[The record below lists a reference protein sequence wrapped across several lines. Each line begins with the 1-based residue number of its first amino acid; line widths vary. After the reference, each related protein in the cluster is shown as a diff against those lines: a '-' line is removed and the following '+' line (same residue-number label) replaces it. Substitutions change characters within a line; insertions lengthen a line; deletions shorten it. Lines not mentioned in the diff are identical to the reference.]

1 MSILVDERTRVV
13 VQGIT
18 GRIGAIQTMH
28 MLKAGT
34 KITAGVTPGKGGTSV
49 EGVPVYDSVEE
60 AMAEQEINTSVL
72 FVPASVAEESCVEAI
87 DAGLKLIILITEHI
101 PTHDTMRIRAYARA
115 RRATLIGPTTPGVIT
130 PGKCKIGIMPTHLF
144 TPGPVGIIS
153 RSGTMSYEMA
163 GLLSAAGIG
172 QTTMVGMGGDP
183 IVGTSLVE
191 LLELFQ
197 KDPETKL
204 VVIHGEIGG
213 TQEERAAAF
222 IRQKMTKP
230 AIAYLTGKVAPE
242 GARMGHAGAVYFGKM
257 GSMEKKIKAY
267 QEAGVPMAESP
278 GDILGLVRR
287 ALKDS

>member
-1 MSILVDERTRVV
+1 MSILIDEKTRVV

-18 GRIGAIQTMH
+18 GRMGAIQTMH

-34 KITAGVTPGKGGTSV
+34 KITAGVTPGRGGSRV

-60 AMAEQEINTSVL
+60 ARAEQEINTSVL
-72 FVPASVAEESCVEAI
+72 FVPAPVAAESCMEAV
-87 DAGLKLIILITEHI
+87 DAGVKLLILITEHI
-101 PTHDTMRIRAYARA
+101 PTHDTMRIRAYCRSHG
-115 RRATLIGPTTPGVIT
+115 ATLIGPTTPGVVT

-144 TPGPVGIIS
+144 TPGPVGIVS

-163 GLLSAAGIG
+163 GLLSTEGIG

-197 KDPETKL
+197 KDPETR
-204 VVIHGEIGG
+204 VVVVHGEIGG

-222 IRQKMTKP
+222 IRQRMTKP
-230 AIAYLTGKVAPE
+230 VIAYMTGKVALE
-242 GARMGHAGAVYFGKM
+242 GSRMGHAGAFFVGRR
-257 GSMEKKIKAY
+257 GAMENKIKAY
-267 QEAGVPMAESP
+267 QEAGVPIADTPAE
-278 GDILGLVRR
+278 IAALVRK
-287 ALKDS
+287 ALQA

>member
-1 MSILVDERTRVV
+1 MSILIDEKTRVV

-34 KITAGVTPGKGGTSV
+34 KITAGVTPGRGGSRV

-72 FVPASVAEESCVEAI
+72 FVPAPVAEESCMEAA
-87 DAGLKLIILITEHI
+87 DAGVKLLILITEHI
-101 PTHDTMRIRAYARA
+101 PTHDTMRIRAYARSHGA
-115 RRATLIGPTTPGVIT
+115 RLIGPTTPGVVT

-163 GLLSAAGIG
+163 GLLSTEGIG

-183 IVGTSLVE
+183 VVGTNLVE

-197 KDPETKL
+197 KDPATR
-204 VVIHGEIGG
+204 VVVVHGEIGG

-222 IRQKMTKP
+222 IRQRMTKP
-230 AIAYLTGKVAPE
+230 VIAYMTGKVALE
-242 GARMGHAGAVYFGKM
+242 GSRMGHAGAVFVGKR
-257 GSMEKKIKAY
+257 GAMENKIKAFR
-267 QEAGVPMAESP
+267 EAGVPIADSP
-278 GDILGLVRR
+278 GEIASLVRQS
-287 ALKDS
+287 LKA

>member
-1 MSILVDERTRVV
+1 MSILIDEKTRVV

-18 GRIGAIQTMH
+18 GRMGAIQTMH

-34 KITAGVTPGKGGTSV
+34 KITAGVTPGRGGSRV

-72 FVPASVAEESCVEAI
+72 FVPAPVAEESCMEAV
-87 DAGLKLIILITEHI
+87 DAGVKLLILITEHI
-101 PTHDTMRIRAYARA
+101 PTHDTMRIRAYVRSHGAR
-115 RRATLIGPTTPGVIT
+115 LIGPTTPGVVT
-130 PGKCKIGIMPTHLF
+130 PGKCKIGIMPTPLF

-163 GLLSAAGIG
+163 GLLSAEGIG

-183 IVGTSLVE
+183 VVGTSLVE

-197 KDPETKL
+197 KDRATR
-204 VVIHGEIGG
+204 VVVVHGEIGG
-213 TQEERAAAF
+213 TQEEKAAAF

-230 AIAYLTGKVAPE
+230 VIAYMTGKVALE
-242 GARMGHAGAVYFGKM
+242 GSRMGHAGAVFIGKRGAM
-257 GSMEKKIKAY
+257 DNKIKAY
-267 QEAGVPMAESP
+267 QEAGVPIADTP
-278 GDILGLVRR
+278 GEIAVFVRK
-287 ALKDS
+287 ALKA

>member
-1 MSILVDERTRVV
+1 MSILIDEKTRVV

-18 GRIGAIQTMH
+18 GRMGAIQTMH

-34 KITAGVTPGKGGTSV
+34 KITAGVTPGRGGSRV

-60 AMAEQEINTSVL
+60 ARAEQEINTSVL
-72 FVPASVAEESCVEAI
+72 FVPAPVAEESCMEAV
-87 DAGLKLIILITEHI
+87 DAGVKLLILITEHI
-101 PTHDTMRIRAYARA
+101 PTHDTMRIRAYARSHG
-115 RRATLIGPTTPGVIT
+115 ATLIGPTTPGVVT

-163 GLLSAAGIG
+163 GLLSTEGIG

-183 IVGTSLVE
+183 VVGTSLVE

-197 KDPETKL
+197 KDPETR
-204 VVIHGEIGG
+204 VVVVHGEIGG
-213 TQEERAAAF
+213 TQEERAAVF

-230 AIAYLTGKVAPE
+230 VIAYMTGKVALE
-242 GARMGHAGAVYFGKM
+242 GSRMGHAGAFFVGRR
-257 GSMEKKIKAY
+257 GAMENKIKAY
-267 QEAGVPMAESP
+267 QEAGVPIADTP
-278 GDILGLVRR
+278 GEIAVLVRK
-287 ALKDS
+287 ALKI

>member
-1 MSILVDERTRVV
+1 MSILIDEKTRVV

-18 GRIGAIQTMH
+18 GRMGAIQTMH

-34 KITAGVTPGKGGTSV
+34 QITAGVTPGRGGSRV

-60 AMAEQEINTSVL
+60 AMAEREINTSVL
-72 FVPASVAEESCVEAI
+72 FVPAPVAEESCLEAV
-87 DAGLKLIILITEHI
+87 DAGVKLIILITEHI
-101 PTHDTMRIRAYARA
+101 PTHDTMRIRAYV
-115 RRATLIGPTTPGVIT
+115 RRQGATLIGPTTPGVIT

-163 GLLSAAGIG
+163 GLLSTEGIG

-183 IVGTSLVE
+183 VVGTNLVE

-197 KDPETKL
+197 NDPATR
-204 VVIHGEIGG
+204 VVVVHGEIGG
-213 TQEERAAAF
+213 TQEEKAAVF

-230 AIAYLTGKVAPE
+230 VVAYMTGKVALE
-242 GARMGHAGAVYFGKM
+242 GSRMGHAGAVFIGRR
-257 GSMEKKIKAY
+257 GAMENKIKAF
-267 QEAGVPMAESP
+267 QEAGVPIADTP
-278 GDILGLVRR
+278 GEIAVLVRK
-287 ALKDS
+287 ALQT

>member
-1 MSILVDERTRVV
+1 MSILIDEKTRVV

-34 KITAGVTPGKGGTSV
+34 KITAGVTPGRGGSRV

-72 FVPASVAEESCVEAI
+72 FVPAPVAEESCMEAV
-87 DAGLKLIILITEHI
+87 DAGVKLLILITEHI
-101 PTHDTMRIRAYARA
+101 PTHDTMRIRAYARSHGA
-115 RRATLIGPTTPGVIT
+115 RLIGPTTPGVVT

-163 GLLSAAGIG
+163 GLLSTEGIG

-183 IVGTSLVE
+183 VVGTNLVE

-197 KDPETKL
+197 KDPETR
-204 VVIHGEIGG
+204 VVVVHGEIGG
-213 TQEERAAAF
+213 TQEEKAATF

-230 AIAYLTGKVAPE
+230 VIAYMTGKVALE
-242 GARMGHAGAVYFGKM
+242 GSRMGHAGAVFVGKR
-257 GSMEKKIKAY
+257 GAMENKIKAFR
-267 QEAGVPMAESP
+267 EAGVPIADSP
-278 GDILGLVRR
+278 GEIARLVRQ
-287 ALKDS
+287 ALKA

>member
-1 MSILVDERTRVV
+1 MSILIDEKTRVV

-18 GRIGAIQTMH
+18 GRMGAIQTMH

-34 KITAGVTPGKGGTSV
+34 KITAGVTPGRGGSRV

-60 AMAEQEINTSVL
+60 ARTEQEINTSVL
-72 FVPASVAEESCVEAI
+72 FVPAPVAEESCMEAV
-87 DAGLKLIILITEHI
+87 DAGVKLLILITEHI
-101 PTHDTMRIRAYARA
+101 PTHDTMRIRAYARSQG
-115 RRATLIGPTTPGVIT
+115 ATLIGPTTPGVVT

-163 GLLSAAGIG
+163 GLLSTEGIG

-183 IVGTSLVE
+183 VVGTNLVE

-197 KDPETKL
+197 KDPETR
-204 VVIHGEIGG
+204 VVVVHGEIGG
-213 TQEERAAAF
+213 TQEEKAAVF

-230 AIAYLTGKVAPE
+230 VIAYMTGKIALE
-242 GARMGHAGAVYFGKM
+242 GARMGHAGAVFVGKR
-257 GSMEKKIKAY
+257 GAMENKIKAFR
-267 QEAGVPMAESP
+267 EAGVPIADSP
-278 GDILGLVRR
+278 GEIAGLVRK
-287 ALKDS
+287 ALKI

>member
-1 MSILVDERTRVV
+1 MSILVDEKTRVL

-34 KITAGVTPGKGGTSV
+34 KITAGVTPGRGGTRV

-60 AMAEQEINTSVL
+60 AMAENEINTSVL
-72 FVPASVAEESCVEAI
+72 FVPAPVAEDSCVEAM

-101 PTHDTMRIRAYARA
+101 PTHDTMRIRAHARSQGA
-115 RRATLIGPTTPGVIT
+115 VLIGPTTPGVIT

-153 RSGTMSYEMA
+153 RSGTMSYEIA
-163 GLLSAAGIG
+163 GMLSTEGIG
-172 QTTMVGMGGDP
+172 QSTMVGMGGDP

-197 KDPETKL
+197 KDTETRM

-213 TQEERAAAF
+213 TQEERGAAF

-230 AIAYLTGKVAPE
+230 VIAFLTGKVAPE
-242 GARMGHAGAVYFGKM
+242 GARMGHAGAVVIGKR
-257 GSMEKKIKAY
+257 GSMENKVKAFR
-267 QEAGVPMAESP
+267 EAGVPIAESP
-278 GDILGLVRR
+278 GEIIGLVRK
-287 ALKDS
+287 ALKGS

>member
-1 MSILVDERTRVV
+1 MSILIDEKTRVV

-34 KITAGVTPGKGGTSV
+34 KITAGVTPGRGGSRV

-72 FVPASVAEESCVEAI
+72 FVPAPVAEESCVEAV
-87 DAGLKLIILITEHI
+87 DAGVKLIILITEHI
-101 PTHDTMRIRAYARA
+101 PTHDTMRIRAYVRSHGAI
-115 RRATLIGPTTPGVIT
+115 LIGPTTPGVIT

-163 GLLSAAGIG
+163 GLLSTEGIG
-172 QTTMVGMGGDP
+172 QTTMVGMGGDLV
-183 IVGTSLVE
+183 VGTGLVE
-191 LLELFQ
+191 LLGLFQ
-197 KDPETKL
+197 KDRATQ
-204 VVIHGEIGG
+204 VVVVHGEIGG
-213 TQEERAAAF
+213 TQEESAGAF

-230 AIAYLTGKVAPE
+230 VIAYMTGKVALE
-242 GARMGHAGAVYFGKM
+242 GSRMGHAGAVFVGRR
-257 GSMEKKIKAY
+257 GAMENKINAFR
-267 QEAGVPMAESP
+267 EAGVPIADSP
-278 GDILGLVRR
+278 GEIASLVRK
-287 ALKDS
+287 ALKI

>member
-1 MSILVDERTRVV
+1 MSILIDEKTRVV

-34 KITAGVTPGKGGTSV
+34 KITAGVTPGRGGSRV

-72 FVPASVAEESCVEAI
+72 FVPAPVAEESCMEAV
-87 DAGLKLIILITEHI
+87 DAGVKLLILITEHI
-101 PTHDTMRIRAYARA
+101 PTHDTMRIRAYARSHGA
-115 RRATLIGPTTPGVIT
+115 RLIGPTTPGVVT

-163 GLLSAAGIG
+163 GLLSTEGIG
-172 QTTMVGMGGDP
+172 QTTMVGMGGDLV
-183 IVGTSLVE
+183 VGTNLVE

-197 KDPETKL
+197 KDPATR
-204 VVIHGEIGG
+204 VVVVHGEIGG
-213 TQEERAAAF
+213 TQEERAAVF
-222 IRQKMTKP
+222 IRQRMTKP
-230 AIAYLTGKVAPE
+230 IIAYMTGKVALE
-242 GARMGHAGAVYFGKM
+242 GSRMGHAGAVFVGKR
-257 GSMEKKIKAY
+257 GAMENKIKAFR
-267 QEAGVPMAESP
+267 EAGVPIAESP
-278 GDILGLVRR
+278 GEIASLVRQS
-287 ALKDS
+287 LKA

>member
-1 MSILVDERTRVV
+1 MSILIDEKTRVM

-18 GRIGAIQTMH
+18 GRMGAVQTMH

-34 KITAGVTPGKGGTSV
+34 KITAGVTPGRGGSRV

-60 AMAEQEINTSVL
+60 AIAEQEINTSVL
-72 FVPASVAEESCVEAI
+72 FVPAPVAEESCMEAV
-87 DAGLKLIILITEHI
+87 DAGVRLIILITEHI
-101 PTHDTMRIRAYARA
+101 PTHDTMRIRAYARSQG
-115 RRATLIGPTTPGVIT
+115 ATLIGPTTPGVVT

-163 GLLSAAGIG
+163 GLLSTEGIG

-183 IVGTSLVE
+183 VVGTGLVE

-197 KDPETKL
+197 KDPETRL
-204 VVIHGEIGG
+204 VVVHGEIGG
-213 TQEERAAAF
+213 TQEERAAVF

-230 AIAYLTGKVAPE
+230 VIAYMTGKVAPE
-242 GARMGHAGAVYFGKM
+242 GSRMGHAGAVFVGKR
-257 GSMEKKIKAY
+257 GAMENKIKAFRD
-267 QEAGVPMAESP
+267 AGVPLADTP
-278 GDILGLVRR
+278 GEIAGLVRK
-287 ALKDS
+287 ALEG

>member
-1 MSILVDERTRVV
+1 MSILIDEKTRVV

-34 KITAGVTPGKGGTSV
+34 KITAGVTPGRGGSRV

-72 FVPASVAEESCVEAI
+72 FVPAPVAEESCMEAV
-87 DAGLKLIILITEHI
+87 DAGVKLLILITEHI
-101 PTHDTMRIRAYARA
+101 PTHDTMRIRAYARSHGA
-115 RRATLIGPTTPGVIT
+115 RLIGPTTPGVVT

-163 GLLSAAGIG
+163 GLLSTDGIG
-172 QTTMVGMGGDP
+172 QTTMVGMGGDLV
-183 IVGTSLVE
+183 VGTNLVE

-197 KDPETKL
+197 KDPATR
-204 VVIHGEIGG
+204 VVVVHGEIGG
-213 TQEERAAAF
+213 TQEERAAVF
-222 IRQKMTKP
+222 IRQRMTKP
-230 AIAYLTGKVAPE
+230 VIAYMTGKVALE
-242 GARMGHAGAVYFGKM
+242 GSRMGHAGAVFVGKR
-257 GSMEKKIKAY
+257 GAMENKIKAFR
-267 QEAGVPMAESP
+267 EAGVPIAESP
-278 GDILGLVRR
+278 GEIASLVRK
-287 ALKDS
+287 ALKI

>member
-1 MSILVDERTRVV
+1 MSILIDEKTRVV

-34 KITAGVTPGKGGTSV
+34 KITAGVTPGRGGSRV
-49 EGVPVYDSVEE
+49 EGVPVFDSVEE
-60 AMAEQEINTSVL
+60 AMTEQEINTSVL
-72 FVPASVAEESCVEAI
+72 FVPAPVAEESCMEAV
-87 DAGLKLIILITEHI
+87 DAGVKLLILITEHI
-101 PTHDTMRIRAYARA
+101 PTHDTMRIRAYARSHGA
-115 RRATLIGPTTPGVIT
+115 GLIGPTTPGVIT

-163 GLLSAAGIG
+163 GLLSTEGIG

-183 IVGTSLVE
+183 VVGTNLVE

-197 KDPETKL
+197 KDPATR
-204 VVIHGEIGG
+204 VVVVHGEIGG
-213 TQEERAAAF
+213 TQEEKAAVF

-230 AIAYLTGKVAPE
+230 VIAYMTGKVALE
-242 GARMGHAGAVYFGKM
+242 GSRMGHAGAVFVGKR
-257 GSMEKKIKAY
+257 GAMENKIKAFR
-267 QEAGVPMAESP
+267 EAGVPIADSP
-278 GDILGLVRR
+278 GEIAVLVRE
-287 ALKDS
+287 ALKI

>member
-1 MSILVDERTRVV
+1 MSILIDEKTRVV

-18 GRIGAIQTMH
+18 GRMGAVQTMH

-34 KITAGVTPGKGGTSV
+34 KITAGVTPGRGGSRV

-72 FVPASVAEESCVEAI
+72 FVPAPVAEESCMEAV
-87 DAGLKLIILITEHI
+87 DAGVKLLILITEHI
-101 PTHDTMRIRAYARA
+101 PTHDTMRIRAYVRSHGAR
-115 RRATLIGPTTPGVIT
+115 LIGPTTPGVVT
-130 PGKCKIGIMPTHLF
+130 PGKCKIGIMPTPLF

-163 GLLSAAGIG
+163 GLLSTEGIG

-183 IVGTSLVE
+183 VVGTSLVE

-197 KDPETKL
+197 KDRATR
-204 VVIHGEIGG
+204 VVVVHGEIGG
-213 TQEERAAAF
+213 TQEEKAAAF

-230 AIAYLTGKVAPE
+230 VIAYMTGKVALE
-242 GARMGHAGAVYFGKM
+242 GSRMGHAGAVFIGKR
-257 GSMEKKIKAY
+257 GAMENKIRAY
-267 QEAGVPMAESP
+267 QEAGVPIADSP
-278 GDILGLVRR
+278 GEIAGLVRK
-287 ALKDS
+287 ALKA